1 MVKKKITKW
10 IDGDSGVFT
19 DGTNFR
25 LTNVR
30 APEKNKSG
38 GTKATKVA
46 AGMSGRSKGFVTVKQ
61 VGKDRYGRALVE
73 MSNKD
78 GSINKRLRE
87 KGYKNKGR

>member
-1 MVKKKITKW
+1 MVRKKITKW

-30 APEKNKSG
+30 APEKNKRG

-46 AGMSGRSKGFVTVKQ
+46 AGISGRSNGFVTVKQ

-78 GSINKRLRE
+78 GSINKRLRN

>member
-1 MVKKKITKW
+1 MVRKKITKW
-10 IDGDSGVFT
+10 IDGDSGVFA
-19 DGTNFR
+19 DGTKFR

-30 APEKNKSG
+30 SSEKNKSG

-78 GSINKRLRE
+78 GSINKRLRD